1 METADI
7 IFAETAAYFELVAS
21 QIEESYA
28 NENNN
33 NTECWKEKLEA
44 LWVKVQCL
52 IENEAHTITRKNALQ
67 ETQRMLKRLCEN
79 RVKERIDEKLTKPDE
94 ENNNRASAIE
104 DTVLKSSNVTFDDI
118 AGLEEA
124 KNLLK
129 EAIVLPLQ
137 FPHLFVGNRKPW
149 KSILLYGPPGT
160 GKSRMA
166 QAVSSEISSTF
177 YSVSSS
183 DLLSSWFGESEK
195 LIKELFAHARNV
207 EGGKA
212 IIFIDEI
219 DSLCRKRDSKE
230 AETTRRVKTELLKQ
244 LEGASKTNKT
254 EIFFLCATNCP
265 WELDTAFLRR
275 FEKRIF
281 ITLPDRDA
289 RKSLFKIH
297 LGNVSVDLKTKD
309 WERLLDLTEG
319 YSGSDLSTCIA
330 DALLEPVR
338 HLQHTA
344 FWKWSDDKSSL
355 RPSSEGEEGAVKL
368 RLQNLPKDKVE
379 PRPVSYEDLLKS
391 LKSNHRTITSEDLE
405 RYELFTNSFGQNG

>member
-1 METADI
+1 
-7 IFAETAAYFELVAS
+7 
-21 QIEESYA
+21 
-28 NENNN
+28 
-33 NTECWKEKLEA
+33 
-44 LWVKVQCL
+44 
-52 IENEAHTITRKNALQ
+52 LQ

-79 RVKERIDEKLTKPDE
+79 RVKERIDEKLSKPDE

-254 EIFFLCATNCP
+254 DIFFLCATNCP

-309 WERLLDLTEG
+309 
-319 YSGSDLSTCIA
+319 
-330 DALLEPVR
+330 
-338 HLQHTA
+338 
-344 FWKWSDDKSSL
+344 
-355 RPSSEGEEGAVKL
+355 
-368 RLQNLPKDKVE
+368 
-379 PRPVSYEDLLKS
+379 
-391 LKSNHRTITSEDLE
+391 
-405 RYELFTNSFGQNG
+405 